1 MASALADFDTK
12 YGTSTASVPTPT
24 SALDSFAQM
33 SDVETTTAPAQ
44 LGDVSALDS
53 FASMPEPETSSATAS
68 TTTALDSFASI
79 PDAVPVASPIT
90 PEQLG
95 VPAGKD
101 PKAGLRPSPLPRQ
114 SVQPQNN
121 TQAVTPPTTPMT
133 DSGAASISQPVNQVT
148 EPVALPSDA
157 APLQEVGMLQRA
169 GQKLTAKAAEFGVG
183 LADTAKFF
191 GPMGMSTGR
200 HIMDMVTGEKKMLP
214 DIQGKVQAKWESAI
228 ESFKAKLDPTIQAER
243 TRFAQELAVT
253 MKEGGTLPAV
263 ALQVSEAVWNT
274 AIDLI
279 AMKYATGGMP
289 GGVGKKAAQK
299 AAQALPSISRATR
312 WLTGA
317 KATLR
322 HAGALA
328 TYRAMVTPGDAKAK
342 AESAAVTMAYMATP
356 AISGG
361 MPGAA
366 LAKFFDFT
374 LNSGITIATGQYKDA
389 VTQAKTMAADDGKKW
404 ESLNNAGKAS
414 YIAVTATPMAVTDAY
429 FSLLTKSFTSKGA
442 TRQAMATRLGVRM
455 QQERANATTEAARM
469 ETEYSEVATMARKV
483 AELREEMHADADA
496 RTSQPNRTTEAGT
509 SEDISA
515 HLREQAARIKE
526 DRAPNREMRAN
537 EVEGLRILR
546 EMRGE
551 TAPTPARQRP
561 EPIKSL
567 DQLDPSAFLDE
578 RATPPTPDTP
588 APPAPTPETPPR
600 AEYRVTNTDGN
611 EVPLDAPMIDAAKRG
626 AEQLGEFQN
635 RVKSGESFGKT
646 PVKEQGQTATTGK
659 IVKWVN
665 AGAIYPTGWN
675 GRKIDRLRTALA
687 NIQANKPLTE
697 LQKNAITD
705 AIEYTGKDSEDAYYE
720 GMQEEANFLL
730 DQARKDGKVLKNGA
744 EIVRTDTGDADE
756 TIYTVDGIGF
766 VMPEDVAKGSIPY
779 FIKNKTTGEI
789 IEVKADKIEALNRED
804 DYEFGDRESDT
815 DFEGEPAAIK
825 EGSRAGGD
833 QAIERGER
841 SVEDFRR
848 EQGIAAP
855 PDQGEMFGKGA
866 VGDRFQLRQETAPD
880 NAGIAREQEA
890 AAQREAELDKKQ
902 GNLFDEPKE
911 TPARDA
917 EYLAAVEAG
926 DTAKAQRMVD
936 EAAKAAGYNVGPV
949 YRGVRGD
956 KLRNVIAPPSGEVYF
971 SSELATAASYG
982 TVQRFFLSADNP
994 MVVDGEGQLYF
1005 NVPMRAY
1012 LFRHRREGH
1021 DAVRVDNVVDTQD
1034 GRRVPSTVWMVSL
1047 DGESRSDAVGS
1058 IVPASVGRNRKTAQ
1072 FKLAESVTR
1081 DDQGNV
1087 IPLSQRFQPESPDIR
1102 GTISDKLVAGA
1113 KKAAK
1118 AIDSEAKKAT
1128 TRMEERAKGRM
1139 SSGLDERD
1147 LADATIRGADMVVK
1161 GATNFATWSK
1171 KMVSAI
1177 GERVRSSLSRIW
1189 QAVTSYLTRVPKYKT
1204 KLPEAKYDIPKIAD
1218 TTGAVKNAP
1227 AAQPAPAKP
1236 VIPAKRGI
1244 VSRILG
1250 AFSTEQPFRDLA
1262 APETGK
1268 AQKALA
1274 SRRSMGS
1281 ERAIEIVA
1289 KELNPITKGLPQEQA
1304 KDVWKHTFFKV
1315 SNPKYDKTPIEIQK
1329 QVDEAVAVINTVNKE
1344 YLALLKKE
1352 GVLNQAW
1359 PESHIARESGRWS
1372 ELATE
1377 AADITDGK
1385 FRIPGVPKKLGSEE
1399 TRFNL
1404 EDRRLGEIFKEM
1416 DGIAGRI
1423 EKLKSLRY
1431 IHLPSRIWMAEK
1443 SAEDPEGF
1451 DAVLSGNFSGIK
1463 GRRTLDPY
1471 DLTQIKDKTGQ
1482 PLLNPDKVD
1491 AREALALYVRY
1502 VEGQRAQ
1509 AEIRRTA
1516 TAEGLVKKT
1525 DAAPSDWAKPDVEKF
1540 PMFAGKKLHPAFYD
1554 LLKGYYNAS
1563 GKNSTLNKLFTY
1575 MKMQNFI
1582 NPIIMPMYDTFQ
1594 AVALTQGR
1602 AILPWNLWRA
1612 YKDAMGNTENYRQA
1626 SWFNL
1631 FSKPDAAP
1639 FKDFQEQLQRQLKGG
1654 GLDGWVK
1661 TELDRLVQTGEK
1673 LPKKAALLLPRITR
1687 DIYHGMWFTAWKGD
1701 QILRMASYN
1710 VMRKQ
1715 GFSPQD
1721 SARLA
1726 AEAHADYAGVPK
1738 ASRKTLNKIFFTPTF
1753 QISMM
1758 KWAARQMM
1766 APAKVATAQLKKAMG
1781 KNTSIDTKIEVQR
1794 SLTLLTSMAMLG
1806 GMHYLITNLLGWETE
1821 EWGRKYKKEVTD
1833 PDTGE
1838 KKEVVVSFANPIN
1851 VPLKYY
1857 HQFIR
1862 RRDGTTKPEQIAKY
1876 GQFLIHPMYRLLIN
1890 IAQNKRPNGE
1900 PIVDQF
1906 DSPAKVAIDWSHY
1919 VSGQMV
1925 TLYREILDKP
1935 ETTEAKAFKLLREN
1949 DQPKLDQAMRTIAFG
1964 YVRGEESNRVKYK
1977 TTRMFQQFSSGLR
1990 QNPPKNVKQLESR
2003 YNRLLKTLDRFE
2015 KEAKTDELR
2024 LTLMKSQNKAMKNM
2038 AIDVAI
2044 FSGAKQYTEQ
2054 EYEIAQKIKRRG

>member
-1 MASALADFDTK
+1 M
-12 YGTSTASVPTPT
+12 
-24 SALDSFAQM
+24 
-33 SDVETTTAPAQ
+33 
-44 LGDVSALDS
+44 
-53 FASMPEPETSSATAS
+53 
-68 TTTALDSFASI
+68 
-79 PDAVPVASPIT
+79 
-90 PEQLG
+90 
-95 VPAGKD
+95 
-101 PKAGLRPSPLPRQ
+101 
-114 SVQPQNN
+114 
-121 TQAVTPPTTPMT
+121 
-133 DSGAASISQPVNQVT
+133 
-148 EPVALPSDA
+148 
-157 APLQEVGMLQRA
+157 
-169 GQKLTAKAAEFGVG
+169 TAKAAQFGVG
-183 LADTAKFF
+183 LADTAQFF
-191 GPMGMSTGR
+191 GPFGMSTGR
-200 HIMDMVTGEKKMLP
+200 HIMDMVTGEKTLP
-214 DIQGKVQAKWESAI
+214 TGNVGVAQEKWESSL
-228 ESFKAKLDPTIQAER
+228 ESFKAKLNPTIQKER
-243 TRFAQELAVT
+243 TRFAQNLATT
-253 MKEGGTLPAV
+253 MRDGGTLPAV

-279 AMKYATGGMP
+279 AMKYVTGGMP
-289 GGVGKKAAQK
+289 GGVGKKAATK
-299 AAQALPSISRATR
+299 AAQALPSLSRAKR
-312 WLTGA
+312 WVTGA

-328 TYRAMVTPGDAKAK
+328 AYRAMVTPGDAKTK
-342 AESAAVTMAYMATP
+342 AESAATTMAYMATP

-361 MPGAA
+361 IPSAS
-366 LAKFFDFT
+366 LAKFFDFAM
-374 LNSGITIATGQYKDA
+374 NSGITVSTGQYKDA
-389 VTQAKTMAADDGKKW
+389 VAQAKMMARDEGKPW
-404 ESLNNAGKAS
+404 STLNNAGKAK
-414 YIAVTATPMAVTDAY
+414 YLAVVATPLAVTDAY

-442 TRQAMATRLGVRM
+442 TRQAMVDRIAARMEQNRVAAT
-455 QQERANATTEAARM
+455 EEAARM
-469 ETEYSEVATMARKV
+469 ESEYGEVAAMARNV

-496 RTSQPNRTTEAGT
+496 RTMQPNRTTEPGT
-509 SEDISA
+509 SEDVA
-515 HLREQAARIKE
+515 AQLREQAARVKE
-526 DRAPNREMRAN
+526 DRAPDRDMRAN

-551 TAPTPARQRP
+551 TAPTPGEPRA

-567 DQLDPSAFLDE
+567 DQLDPGAFPDE
-578 RATPPTPDTP
+578 RAAPPAPDVPPPVAPKPASDVPDDTRSASPAVREISDAERDELGLTRRDQDQYNASQAIGKMAKEVRAEMTAFLESKGMTREDLPKRNTPEGDALNREWREWSGLDPDTGKPKDTP
-588 APPAPTPETPPR
+588 APAPKNGITPAPKVAAEAGATEKQLSPEASVAGTLKSETGVPDTPLGREGVGESIVTKP
-600 AEYRVTNTDGN
+600 ARVTLNN
-611 EVPLDAPMIDAAKRG
+611 NPQPHEVVRKLPRQPNDLPE
-626 AEQLGEFQN
+626 EQ
-635 RVKSGESFGKT
+635 
-646 PVKEQGQTATTGK
+646 
-659 IVKWVN
+659 
-665 AGAIYPTGWN
+665 
-675 GRKIDRLRTALA
+675 
-687 NIQANKPLTE
+687 
-697 LQKNAITD
+697 
-705 AIEYTGKDSEDAYYE
+705 YYE
-720 GMQEEANFLL
+720 
-730 DQARKDGKVLKNGA
+730 
-744 EIVRTDTGDADE
+744 VRNE
-756 TIYTVDGIGF
+756 R
-766 VMPEDVAKGSIPY
+766 
-779 FIKNKTTGEI
+779 TGEVETVEASDMKEI
-789 IEVKADKIEALNRED
+789 RSKAETVTDKI
-804 DYEFGDRESDT
+804 
-815 DFEGEPAAIK
+815 
-825 EGSRAGGD
+825 
-833 QAIERGER
+833 
-841 SVEDFRR
+841 
-848 EQGIAAP
+848 
-855 PDQGEMFGKGA
+855 
-866 VGDRFQLRQETAPD
+866 
-880 NAGIAREQEA
+880 
-890 AAQREAELDKKQ
+890 
-902 GNLFDEPKE
+902 
-911 TPARDA
+911 
-917 EYLAAVEAG
+917 
-926 DTAKAQRMVD
+926 
-936 EAAKAAGYNVGPV
+936 
-949 YRGVRGD
+949 
-956 KLRNVIAPPSGEVYF
+956 
-971 SSELATAASYG
+971 
-982 TVQRFFLSADNP
+982 
-994 MVVDGEGQLYF
+994 
-1005 NVPMRAY
+1005 
-1012 LFRHRREGH
+1012 
-1021 DAVRVDNVVDTQD
+1021 
-1034 GRRVPSTVWMVSL
+1034 
-1047 DGESRSDAVGS
+1047 
-1058 IVPASVGRNRKTAQ
+1058 
-1072 FKLAESVTR
+1072 
-1081 DDQGNV
+1081 
-1087 IPLSQRFQPESPDIR
+1087 
-1102 GTISDKLVAGA
+1102 ISGA

-1128 TRMEERAKGRM
+1128 KRMDERAEGRFM
-1139 SSGLDERD
+1139 SGLDERD
-1147 LADATIRGADMVVK
+1147 MADATIRGADMVIK
-1161 GATNFATWSK
+1161 GATDFASWSK

-1177 GERVRSSLSRIW
+1177 GERVRSSLGRIW
-1189 QAVTSYLTRVPKYKT
+1189 KAVTSYLTRVPKYKT
-1204 KLPEAKYDIPKIAD
+1204 KLPEAKYDVPKITD
-1218 TTGAVKNAP
+1218 QTGAVKDAP
-1227 AAQPAPAKP
+1227 ATQPVTPAQRA
-1236 VIPAKRGI
+1236 IPAKRGI

-1250 AFSTEQPFRDLA
+1250 AFSTEQPFRDIN

-1289 KELNPITKGLPQEQA
+1289 KELNPITKGLPEEQA
-1304 KDVWKHTFFKV
+1304 RNVWKHVFFKV
-1315 SNPKYDKTPIEIQK
+1315 SNPKYNETPAEIRK

-1344 YLALLKKE
+1344 YLGLLKKE

-1359 PESHIARESGRWS
+1359 PESHISRESGRWS
-1372 ELATE
+1372 ELATQ
-1377 AADITDGK
+1377 AADITEGK

-1443 SAEDPEGF
+1443 SSEDPEGF

-1471 DLTQIKDKTGQ
+1471 DLTQIKDKNGQ

-1516 TAEGLVKKT
+1516 IAEGLVKTIK
-1525 DAAPSDWAKPDVEKF
+1525 AAPSDWAKPDVEKF
-1540 PMFAGKKLHPAFYD
+1540 PIFAGKKLHPAFYD
-1554 LLKGYYNAS
+1554 LLKSYHNAT

-1602 AILPWNLWRA
+1602 AILPWNLLRA
-1612 YKDAMGNTENYRQA
+1612 YKDAMGNTENYREA
-1626 SWFNL
+1626 SWYNL

-1654 GLDGWVK
+1654 GLEGWAK
-1661 TELDRLVQTGEK
+1661 TEMDRLIKTGEK
-1673 LPKKAALLLPRITR
+1673 LPKKAALLLPRVTR

-1766 APAKVATAQLKKAMG
+1766 APAKVATAQLNKAMG
-1781 KNTSIDTKIEVQR
+1781 KSTSIDTKMEVQR
-1794 SLTLLTSMAMLG
+1794 SMTLLTSMAMLG

-1821 EWGRKYKKEVTD
+1821 EWGRKYKKEVVD

-1906 DSPAKVAIDWSHY
+1906 DSPAKVAIDWSRY

-1935 ETTEAKAFKLLREN
+1935 ETTEAEAFKLLREN

-1990 QNPPKNVKQLESR
+1990 QNPPKSVRQLESR
-2003 YNRLLKTLDRFE
+2003 YKRFLATLGRFE

-2024 LTLMKSQNKAMKNM
+2024 ITLMKSQRKAMKNM
-2038 AIDVAI
+2038 AVDVAI
-2044 FSGAKQYTEQ
+2044 FSESEQYTEQ
-2054 EYEIAQKIKRRG
+2054 EYERAQKIKRRG